1 MSASMRHWWSQRA
14 PREQRML
21 GIALALVGVALL
33 WWLGVAPALR
43 SLRQWETQAPRL
55 EAQLQTMRGL
65 QAEAQSLQAQ
75 PPLSTAAAQ
84 QALQSTLGALGTSG
98 SVVVQGTLATVTL
111 RGASPQ
117 ALAQW
122 LARAR
127 TEARLAPSQ
136 ANLSRDAKGGWNG
149 TLQLPLPGN

>member
-1 MSASMRHWWSQRA
+1 MSASLRHWWGQRA

-21 GIALALVGVALL
+21 GVAMGLVGLLLL

-75 PPLSTAAAQ
+75 PPLSTAAQ
-84 QALQSTLGALGTSG
+84 QALQNTLGALGTSG
-98 SVVVQGTLATVTL
+98 NLVVQGTLATVTL

-136 ANLSRDAKGGWNG
+136 ANLGRDAKGDWNG

>member
-1 MSASMRHWWSQRA
+1 MTPALRHWWGQRA

-21 GIALALVGVALL
+21 GVAFALIGVALL

-43 SLRQWETQAPRL
+43 GLRQWETQAPRL
-55 EAQLQTMRGL
+55 EAQLQTMRSL
-65 QAEAQSLQAQ
+65 QTEAQSLQAQ
-75 PPLSTAAAQ
+75 PALSTAAAQ
-84 QALQSTLGALGTSG
+84 QALQSTLGALGSSG
-98 SVVVQGTLATVTL
+98 SLVVQGTLATVTL

-136 ANLSRDAKGGWNG
+136 ATLSRDAKGGWNG

>member
-1 MSASMRHWWSQRA
+1 MSAALRRWWGQRA

-21 GIALALVGVALL
+21 SVALALVGAALL
-33 WWLGVAPALR
+33 WWLGMAPALR
-43 SLRQWETQAPRL
+43 SLRQWEAQASQL
-55 EAQLQTMRGL
+55 QAQLQTMRGL

-75 PPLSTAAAQ
+75 PPLSTGAAQ

-98 SVVVQGTLATVTL
+98 SLVVQGTLATVTL
-111 RGASPQ
+111 RGTSPQ

-136 ANLSRDAKGGWNG
+136 ATLSRDTKGDWNG

>member
-1 MSASMRHWWSQRA
+1 MSTALRHWWTQRA

-21 GIALALVGVALL
+21 GIALALVAVALL

-43 SLRQWETQAPRL
+43 SLRQWETQSL
-55 EAQLQTMRGL
+55 QLQTQLQTMRGL
-65 QAEAQSLQAQ
+65 QAEAQGLQAQ

-84 QALQSTLGALGTSG
+84 QALQGTLGALESSG
-98 SVVVQGTLATVTL
+98 GLVVQGTLATVTL
-111 RGASPQ
+111 RGTSPQ

-122 LARAR
+122 LARVR

-136 ANLSRDAKGGWNG
+136 ASLSRDTKGGWSG
-149 TLQLPLPGN
+149 TLQLPLPGQ

>member
-1 MSASMRHWWSQRA
+1 MRSGLRQWWSQRA

-21 GIALALVGVALL
+21 SVALALVGVALL

-43 SLRQWETQAPRL
+43 SLHQWEAQAPQL
-55 EAQLQTMRGL
+55 QAQLQTMRSL
-65 QAEAQSLQAQ
+65 QTEAQGLQAQ
-75 PPLSTAAAQ
+75 PVLSTAAAQ
-84 QALQSTLGALGTSG
+84 QALQSTLGALDGSG
-98 SVVVQGTLATVTL
+98 GLVVQGTLATVTL
-111 RGASPQ
+111 RGTSPQ

-122 LARAR
+122 LARVR

-136 ANLSRDAKGGWNG
+136 ATLSRDAKGGWNG

>member
-1 MSASMRHWWSQRA
+1 
-14 PREQRML
+14 ML
-21 GIALALVGVALL
+21 SVAMALVGLALL

-43 SLRQWETQAPRL
+43 SLRQWEAQAPRL

-75 PPLSTAAAQ
+75 PPLSTTAAQ
-84 QALQSTLGALGTSG
+84 QALQSTLGALGSTG
-98 SVVVQGTLATVTL
+98 SLVVQGTLATVTL

-127 TEARLAPSQ
+127 TEARLTPSQ